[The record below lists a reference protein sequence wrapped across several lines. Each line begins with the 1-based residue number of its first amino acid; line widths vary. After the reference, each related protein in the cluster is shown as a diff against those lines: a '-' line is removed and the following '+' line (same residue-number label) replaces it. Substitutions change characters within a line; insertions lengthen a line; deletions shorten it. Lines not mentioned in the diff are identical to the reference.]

1 MELSGMR
8 RIVFL
13 GLLLTL
19 AGCGG
24 GYHTWYNLPFTTGSN
39 PNLPPGDSE
48 NMRRAMGQSANVE
61 PLTTEPGDVWPGPIK
76 PPPTLQDLES
86 QTGQPDQ
93 NAPLVPPNGS
103 STPPGSTQPG
113 LAPLPS
119 APSALAPL
127 PMPSPAPPSSGQV
140 YQTGRGT
147 GVTTGG
153 TSNYQTLTTPGSAGQ
168 SIVVPNGNG
177 TSTIIHP
184 NGTVETV
191 PTPK

>member
-1 MELSGMR
+1 MR
-8 RIVFL
+8 HIVFL

-24 GYHTWYNLPFTTGSN
+24 GYSTWHDLPFTTGSN

-48 NMRRAMGQSANVE
+48 NIRRAMGEPAEVQ
-61 PLTTEPGDVWPGPIK
+61 PLTTEPGDIWPGPIK
-76 PPPTLQDLES
+76 PPPTLQDLENQS
-86 QTGQPDQ
+86 GQP
-93 NAPLVPPNGS
+93 AEPLPPVGS

-119 APSALAPL
+119 MAPPATPPAQSTTTGMPSAATPK
-127 PMPSPAPPSSGQV
+127 AGQV
-140 YQTGRGT
+140 YQTGRGPA
-147 GVTTGG
+147 VSTGG
-153 TSNYQTLTTPGSAGQ
+153 TANYQTITTPGDGQ

>member
-1 MELSGMR
+1 MR
-8 RIVFL
+8 RIVCF
-13 GLLLTL
+13 GLLLML

-24 GYHTWYNLPFTTGSN
+24 GYTTWYNLPFTTGSN
-39 PNLPPGDSE
+39 PHLPPGDSE
-48 NMRRAMGQSANVE
+48 NMRRAMGQTANVE

-86 QTGQPDQ
+86 QTGQPGQ
-93 NAPLVPPNGS
+93 SPATLMPPTGS
-103 STPPGSTQPG
+103 GTPPGYTQPG

-119 APSALAPL
+119 MPPAVSAMPAPSTST
-127 PMPSPAPPSSGQV
+127 PSI
-140 YQTGRGT
+140 YQTGRGPA
-147 GVTTGG
+147 VSTGG
-153 TSNYQTLTTPGSAGQ
+153 TSNYQTLTTPGQAGQ

-177 TSTIIHP
+177 TSTVIHP

>member
-1 MELSGMR
+1 MR
-8 RIVFL
+8 RIVFF

-24 GYHTWYNLPFTTGSN
+24 GFSTWHDLPFTTGSN

-48 NMRRAMGQSANVE
+48 NMRRAMGEPATVE
-61 PLTTEPGDVWPGPIK
+61 PLTPEAGDVWPGPIK

-86 QTGQPDQ
+86 QSGQ
-93 NAPLVPPNGS
+93 AAEPLPPVDS

-119 APSALAPL
+119 ATPATTSPGRSTTTGMPSAATPQ
-127 PMPSPAPPSSGQV
+127 PGQV
-140 YQTGRGT
+140 YQTGRGPA
-147 GVTTGG
+147 VSTGG
-153 TSNYQTLTTPGSAGQ
+153 TANYQTITTPGGGQ

>member
-1 MELSGMR
+1 MR

-19 AGCGG
+19 AGCGVG
-24 GYHTWYNLPFTTGSN
+24 TGTWHDLPFTSGSN
-39 PNLPPGDSE
+39 PNLPAGDSE
-48 NMRRAMGQSANVE
+48 NMRRAMGEAATVE

-76 PPPTLQDLES
+76 PLPTLQDLENQS
-86 QTGQPDQ
+86 GQP
-93 NAPLVPPNGS
+93 AEPLPPVGS
-103 STPPGSTQPG
+103 STPPGSAQPG

-119 APSALAPL
+119 GAPAAT
-127 PMPSPAPPSSGQV
+127 SPARPATTGTPTAATPQPGQV
-140 YQTGRGT
+140 YQTGSGPA
-147 GVTTGG
+147 VSSGG
-153 TSNYQTLTTPGSAGQ
+153 TANYQTITTPGTAGQ

>member
-1 MELSGMR
+1 MR

-24 GYHTWYNLPFTTGSN
+24 GFSTWHDLPFTTGSN

-48 NMRRAMGQSANVE
+48 NMRRAMGEPSAVE

-86 QTGQPDQ
+86 QSGQT
-93 NAPLVPPNGS
+93 AEPLPPPVGS
-103 STPPGSTQPG
+103 STPPGSNQPG
-113 LAPLPS
+113 LAPLRTGPS
-119 APSALAPL
+119 APSPGQSTAPGV
-127 PMPSPAPPSSGQV
+127 PSAATPQAGQV
-140 YQTGRGT
+140 YQTNRGPA
-147 GVTTGG
+147 VSTGG
-153 TSNYQTLTTPGSAGQ
+153 TTNYQTITTPGAAGQ

>member
-1 MELSGMR
+1 MR

-13 GLLLTL
+13 GLLLPL

-24 GYHTWYNLPFTTGSN
+24 GLSTWHDLPFTTGSN

-48 NMRRAMGQSANVE
+48 NMRRAMGESATVE

-76 PPPTLQDLES
+76 PPPTLQDLEN
-86 QTGQPDQ
+86 QGGQPEP
-93 NAPLVPPNGS
+93 PLPPIGS

-119 APSALAPL
+119 MAPATTSPGRSTAPGMPSAATPQ
-127 PMPSPAPPSSGQV
+127 PGQV
-140 YQTGRGT
+140 YQTGHGPA
-147 GVTTGG
+147 VSTGG
-153 TSNYQTLTTPGSAGQ
+153 TANYQTITTPGAAGQ

>member
-1 MELSGMR
+1 MR

-24 GYHTWYNLPFTTGSN
+24 GLSTWHDLPFTTGSN

-48 NMRRAMGQSANVE
+48 NMRRAMGESATVE

-76 PPPTLQDLES
+76 PPPTLQDLEN
-86 QTGQPDQ
+86 QGGQPEP
-93 NAPLVPPNGS
+93 PLPPIGS

-119 APSALAPL
+119 MAPATTSPGRSTAPGMPSAATPQ
-127 PMPSPAPPSSGQV
+127 PGQV
-140 YQTGRGT
+140 YQTGHGPA
-147 GVTTGG
+147 VSTGG
-153 TSNYQTLTTPGSAGQ
+153 TANYQTITTPGAAGQ

-177 TSTIIHP
+177 TSTIINP

>member
-1 MELSGMR
+1 MPR
-8 RIVFL
+8 FVVL
-13 GLLLTL
+13 GLVLTL

-24 GYHTWYNLPFTTGSN
+24 GLNTWHDLPFTTGSN

-48 NMRRAMGQSANVE
+48 NMRRVMGGTANMQ
-61 PLTTEPGDVWPGPIK
+61 PLTPEAGDVWPGPIAT
-76 PPPTLQDLES
+76 PPTLQDLE
-86 QTGQPDQ
+86 GQGPQ
-93 NAPLVPPNGS
+93 PEQPQPLPPVGS

-113 LAPLPS
+113 LAPLPTGLS
-119 APSALAPL
+119 ARSPGQSTTTPSAAAPQ
-127 PMPSPAPPSSGQV
+127 PGQM
-140 YQTGRGT
+140 YQTGRGPA
-147 GVTTGG
+147 VSTGG
-153 TSNYQTLTTPGSAGQ
+153 TSNYQTLTAPGEAGQ

>member
-1 MELSGMR
+1 MR

-13 GLLLTL
+13 GLLLPL

-24 GYHTWYNLPFTTGSN
+24 GFDTWNNLPFTTGTN
-39 PNLPPGDSE
+39 PHFPAGDSE
-48 NMRRAMGQSANVE
+48 NLRRVVGEEPSVE
-61 PLTTEPGDVWPGPIK
+61 PLTTEPGDIWPGPIK

-86 QTGQPDQ
+86 QSGQPEQ
-93 NAPLVPPNGS
+93 PLPPVGS
-103 STPPGSTQPG
+103 STPPSSRTPNFP
-113 LAPLPS
+113 PLPS
-119 APSALAPL
+119 AAPATTI
-127 PMPSPAPPSSGQV
+127 PGQSTTTGVPTATAPSPSGQV
-140 YQTGRGT
+140 YQTNRGPA
-147 GVTTGG
+147 VSTGG
-153 TSNYQTLTTPGSAGQ
+153 TSNYQTITTPGGTGQ